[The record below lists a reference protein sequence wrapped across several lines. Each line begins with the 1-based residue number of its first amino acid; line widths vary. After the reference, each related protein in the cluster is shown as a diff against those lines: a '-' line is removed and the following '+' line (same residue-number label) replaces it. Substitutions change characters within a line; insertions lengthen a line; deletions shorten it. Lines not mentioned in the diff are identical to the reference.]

1 MARPGISVPDFF
13 IAFACSLILLS
24 CTNHSGEKNPEAP
37 ASAPESH
44 KQAQIPEFNADSAYL
59 QISRQVE
66 FGPRVPETKAHEKC
80 ATYLETKLKSYG
92 LTVSVQQGIVTNY
105 EGKKYH
111 IKNIMGSF
119 QPGVKTRLLLC
130 SHWDS
135 RSIADQDSV
144 RKNEPIDGADDG
156 ASGVGVLIEL
166 ARELQKSAPSVG
178 VDILFLD
185 AEDTGQPNDTEP
197 EKRKEDAWCLG
208 TQYWAQNL
216 PAGYMPRF
224 GILLDM
230 VGAKNAT
237 FPMEGHS
244 MEFAGDI
251 VNKVWGIAGDLGFSN
266 YFIYAKGGMITDDHY
281 YINQVAKIPTIDI
294 LNYNPHG
301 SEFGYYHH
309 RHSDNMNIIDRNTLK
324 AVGQTLVQLIYTEPL

>member
-1 MARPGISVPDFF
+1 
-13 IAFACSLILLS
+13 
-24 CTNHSGEKNPEAP
+24 
-37 ASAPESH
+37 
-44 KQAQIPEFNADSAYL
+44 
-59 QISRQVE
+59 VE

-80 ATYLETKLKSYG
+80 AAYLESKLKFYG
-92 LTVSVQQGIVTNY
+92 LTVHVQQGVVVNY

-119 QPGVKTRLLLC
+119 SPDVKTRILLC

-156 ASGVGVLIEL
+156 ASGVGVLLEL
-166 ARELQKSAPSVG
+166 ARELQKSAPTVG
-178 VDILFLD
+178 VDVLFLD

-197 EKRKEDAWCLG
+197 EKHKEDAWCLG

-244 MEFAGDI
+244 MAFAGDI
-251 VNKVWGIAGDLGFSN
+251 VNKVWGIASDLGFSN

-281 YINQVAKIPTIDI
+281 YINRNAKIPTIDI

-309 RHSDNMNIIDRNTLK
+309 RHSDNMEIIDRNTLK
-324 AVGQTLVQLIYTEPL
+324 AVGQTLVQLIYTESL